1 MTVVDTAM
9 LGHYRDTALAGA
21 GIGGGVLLAVSVL
34 GTGAIMG
41 LDTLVPQALG
51 AREEGRARHLIAV
64 GLRLALLVAAPLCL
78 LAAAAAAVLPL
89 SPVEPAVAREASI
102 YLFGRL
108 PGLVPIL
115 LFTAMRSYLQA
126 HHVTRPMVWAV
137 VIGNL
142 VNLVA
147 NWILIFGDGGLEALG
162 LPGIGLPALGVLG
175 AAMTSSLV
183 AGASALVLWLS
194 LRQLHRDPP
203 PASRSEPASTSAP
216 VTAIVRLG
224 LPVGLQLL
232 AEVGIFALTG
242 LFAGV
247 LGRVPA
253 AAHQVAL
260 ALASFSFSM
269 ALGIGAATSVQ
280 VGRAI
285 GATDSALARRAGLLG
300 IAAGCAMMSASGLL
314 FLLFPHPLAR
324 LFTSDPE
331 VASAAVPLLRIAA
344 VFQLSDAIQAV
355 SSGALRGAGDTRFSF
370 LANLV
375 GHYGVGLPAALA
387 LCFAAGL
394 GAAGLWWALSLGLT
408 AVALLQ
414 LIRFAR
420 LTSRPVARA
429 GAG

>member
-1 MTVVDTAM
+1 
-9 LGHYRDTALAGA
+9 
-21 GIGGGVLLAVSVL
+21 
-34 GTGAIMG
+34 
-41 LDTLVPQALG
+41 
-51 AREEGRARHLIAV
+51 
-64 GLRLALLVAAPLCL
+64 
-78 LAAAAAAVLPL
+78 
-89 SPVEPAVAREASI
+89 
-102 YLFGRL
+102 
-108 PGLVPIL
+108 
-115 LFTAMRSYLQA
+115 
-126 HHVTRPMVWAV
+126 
-137 VIGNL
+137 
-142 VNLVA
+142 
-147 NWILIFGDGGLEALG
+147 
-162 LPGIGLPALGVLG
+162 
-175 AAMTSSLV
+175 
-183 AGASALVLWLS
+183 
-194 LRQLHRDPP
+194 
-203 PASRSEPASTSAP
+203 
-216 VTAIVRLG
+216 VTAILSLG

-285 GATDSALARRAGLLG
+285 GAADSALARRAGFLG
-300 IAAGCAMMSASGLL
+300 IAAGGVMMSASGLL

-414 LIRFAR
+414 SLRFAR